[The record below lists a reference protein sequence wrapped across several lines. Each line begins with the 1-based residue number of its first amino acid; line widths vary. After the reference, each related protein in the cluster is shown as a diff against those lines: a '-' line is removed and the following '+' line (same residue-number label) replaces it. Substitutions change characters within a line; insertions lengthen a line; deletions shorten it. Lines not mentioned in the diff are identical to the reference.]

1 MFYSGTQMMGDIGS
15 SGVNKMSFCKLVNGS
30 FNLIL

>member
-1 MFYSGTQMMGDIGS
+1 MFYSGIQMIGYIGS
-15 SGVNKMSFCKLVNGS
+15 SGINKMSFCKLVNGS